1 MPVLSSPIFV
11 ADTKIIIGYIFVAPL
26 NLNLGHNCQLATSIN
41 IILPKLATSVIK
53 FHINFDVL
61 TLPIKICKGWFS
73 LSVVRL
79 TLLRSE
85 ASDSFKPYDSVNQ
98 ENRKFRRKC

>member
-11 ADTKIIIGYIFVAPL
+11 ADTKIIFGYNFVAPL
-26 NLNLGHNCQLATSIN
+26 NLNLGHNCQLTTSIN
-41 IILPKLATSVIK
+41 IILLKLATSVVK
-53 FHINFDVL
+53 FHINFDIL
-61 TLPIKICKGWFS
+61 TLPIKICKGWLS

-85 ASDSFKPYDSVNQ
+85 ALRQCEP
-98 ENRKFRRKC
+98 RK